1 MQKPLLELYLEINHT
16 NYIFFIG
23 KNNEQK
29 NFELIYKLEIPLI
42 GIENNRFSNLEQF
55 FNSIKENLYLIEKN
69 FNHTFKDIVII
80 LDNFNPKFINLSGYK
95 KLNGSQILKENII
108 YILNTLKSCL
118 EEIELKKSIIHIFN
132 SKFSLD
138 NNNTANIPIGL
149 YGDFYSH
156 ELSFTLINTNDYK
169 NLKNIFDRCKLK
181 IRKILVKNFIEGVN
195 ICENN
200 KNIDTFFYIEINKS
214 SSKIFFFENSSFKF
228 EQNFKFG
235 TDIIFKD
242 ISKITSLN
250 VETIK
255 LILEDFDLKEGMSE
269 SELIDLKSYTS
280 YESRKIKKKLL
291 YDIALARII
300 EMSEI
305 MIFKNI
311 NLSHYNKISKNIFLL
326 EKDDPNFK
334 YFNEIFKNTFT
345 KNKIFNLNCISNL
358 SSEKFLNTANKIV
371 HFGWKKEAIP
381 VLIEQKTLIRRFF
394 DLIFN

>member
-138 NNNTANIPIGL
+138 NNNN
-149 YGDFYSH
+149 
-156 ELSFTLINTNDYK
+156 
-169 NLKNIFDRCKLK
+169 
-181 IRKILVKNFIEGVN
+181 RKY
-195 ICENN
+195 
-200 KNIDTFFYIEINKS
+200 TYR
-214 SSKIFFFENSSFKF
+214 
-228 EQNFKFG
+228 
-235 TDIIFKD
+235 
-242 ISKITSLN
+242 
-250 VETIK
+250 TIW
-255 LILEDFDLKEGMSE
+255 
-269 SELIDLKSYTS
+269 
-280 YESRKIKKKLL
+280 R
-291 YDIALARII
+291 
-300 EMSEI
+300 
-305 MIFKNI
+305 
-311 NLSHYNKISKNIFLL
+311 FL
-326 EKDDPNFK
+326 F
-334 YFNEIFKNTFT
+334 
-345 KNKIFNLNCISNL
+345 
-358 SSEKFLNTANKIV
+358 A
-371 HFGWKKEAIP
+371 
-381 VLIEQKTLIRRFF
+381 
-394 DLIFN
+394 